1 MISKLM
7 EKKMQNQ
14 HDVSKLIVKYLCK
27 KFNAKMYH
35 SSETPI
41 ETGFIVRY
49 SHSQIRDVLWPM
61 NEDIGLYLGKKEE
74 GKGSSAQVAVPDVA
88 LINEDDKEVKI
99 LIEVESS
106 NDFKEMLHC
115 IGPIAMADVYSPTNK
130 YNSKAK
136 TPRPNYSCDGN
147 DYFIK
152 KMILFILVL
161 CEDREQFKEMR
172 KRLIQISSK
181 DESSDNMDSKI
192 IMVYFESHNDPNEL
206 ANKFKTKLETIISN
220 NEFEF
225 NVKGIEKETKGS
237 K

>member
-1 MISKLM
+1 MP
-7 EKKMQNQ
+7 NQ
-14 HDVSKLIVKYLCK
+14 HDVSKLIVKYFCE

-41 ETGFIVRY
+41 RTGYIIRY
-49 SHSQIRDVLWPM
+49 SHSPIRDVGWPM

-74 GKGSSAQVAVPDVA
+74 GKGNSAQVAVPDIA
-88 LINEDDKEVKI
+88 LVNEDDKEVKI

-106 NDFKEMLHC
+106 SDFKDMLHC

-130 YNSKAK
+130 YNPKA
-136 TPRPNYSCDGN
+136 TTHRPNYSCDGN

-152 KMILFILVL
+152 KVILFILVL
-161 CEDREQFKEMR
+161 CEDREQFNEMR

-181 DESSDNMDSKI
+181 SESSDNKDSKT
-192 IMVYFESHNDPNEL
+192 IMVYFDSDNNPAKLVD
-206 ANKFKTKLETIISN
+206 KFKIKLETIISN
-220 NEFEF
+220 NEFNF
-225 NVKGIEKETKGS
+225 NVTDAGKETQDS